1 MKRILLVL
9 LAAAALDAA
18 AQAPISGLS
27 ARQRYPWNGLVDVS
41 LTLADGAWRYD
52 LSLAATNAATG
63 EALPVATVYP
73 RGGAAGDALRFSPGE
88 VHLVWDAGRDVPGRK
103 FDSVRM
109 TVTPTAAF

>member
-63 EALPVATVYP
+63 EALSVATVYP
-73 RGGAAGDALRFSPGE
+73 RGGAAGDPLRFVIQS
-88 VHLVWDAGRDVPGRK
+88 GRRGVI
-103 FDSVRM
+103 S
-109 TVTPTAAF
+109 